1 MDRYGKWIMAANKA
15 TNDPNNTTAT
25 VAPSLTSVI
34 NGGYVTTSTTG
45 PVYYTGGGIVGGGG
59 YAGGAGFGG
68 GNTAIGIGSWSSQ
81 PAPATITAGT
91 LELSGDKADI
101 KINGVSLNDTLTAIQ
116 KKLDVLTVNPKLEN
130 EWDKLKELGEQ
141 YRKLEAELAEKS
153 RMWAALKKTE

>member
-1 MDRYGKWIMAANKA
+1 MAANKA
-15 TNDPNNTTAT
+15 ANNPNNSAAT
-25 VAPSLTSVI
+25 IAPSLTSVI
-34 NGGYVTTSTTG
+34 NGGYVTTSTSG
-45 PVYYTGGGIVGGGG
+45 PVYYTGGGGG
-59 YAGGAGFGG
+59 YGG

-130 EWDKLKELGEQ
+130 EWDDLKRLGEQ
-141 YRKLEAELAEKS
+141 YRKLESELAEKS
-153 RMWAALKKTE
+153 KMWAALKKTE